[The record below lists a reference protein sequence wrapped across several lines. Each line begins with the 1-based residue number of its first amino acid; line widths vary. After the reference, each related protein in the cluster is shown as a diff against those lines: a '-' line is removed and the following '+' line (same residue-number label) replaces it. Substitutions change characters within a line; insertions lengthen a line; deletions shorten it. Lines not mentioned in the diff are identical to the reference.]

1 MIAHMNIVTDVIL
14 PLALAFIMFVLG
26 LGLTG
31 GDFLK
36 VIKQPRDFFVGAFSQ
51 IILLP
56 IIAFILVKIWPI
68 APELAIGVMIIAAA
82 PGGVTSNLLTS
93 FAKGDVALSIS
104 LTAIISLLCV
114 ITIPFIVLTSVG
126 LLNDSNITQ
135 DISLFSMS
143 RDMFLIVTMPV
154 ILGMLIRRFASGV
167 TLKFEPIAK
176 KISIVLFVLVLLG
189 AIAAE
194 RENVIS
200 YFAQAGLITFVL
212 NVVMMIV
219 AYCVAKLLA
228 SGMKQK
234 KCITI
239 ECGLQNGTLAIFVAT
254 SIFGGGM
261 YVIPAATY
269 SLIMFATSLI
279 LYISLEKLF
288 NKDRQTNLIFIKII
302 IKVP

>member
-1 MIAHMNIVTDVIL
+1 MNIVTDVIL

-31 GDFLK
+31 ADFLR

-56 IIAFILVKIWPI
+56 IIAFILVKVWPI

-126 LLNDSNITQ
+126 LLGDSNITQ

-143 RDMFLIVTMPV
+143 RDMFLIVTVPV
-154 ILGMLIRRFASGV
+154 ILGMLLRSFASGIA
-167 TLKFEPIAK
+167 LKFEPMAK

-200 YFAQAGLITFVL
+200 YFAQAGLITLIL
-212 NVVMMIV
+212 NVVMMVV
-219 AYCVAKLLA
+219 AYFVAHSLA
-228 SGMKQK
+228 SGTKQK

-279 LYISLEKLF
+279 FVYLVRKTI
-288 NKDRQTNLIFIKII
+288 
-302 IKVP
+302 

>member
-1 MIAHMNIVTDVIL
+1 MNIVTDVIL

-31 GDFLK
+31 NDFLR
-36 VIKQPRDFFVGAFSQ
+36 IAKQPRDFFVGACSQ

-104 LTAIISLLCV
+104 LTAIISLLC
-114 ITIPFIVLTSVG
+114 IFTIPFIVLTSVE
-126 LLNDSNITQ
+126 LLGSLNVGGN
-135 DISLFSMS
+135 ISLISMS
-143 RDMFLIVTMPV
+143 RDMFLIVTVPV
-154 ILGMLIRRFASGV
+154 ILGMLFRKFISGIA
-167 TLKFEPIAK
+167 LKFEPIAK
-176 KISIVLFVLVLLG
+176 KISVLLFILVLLG

-194 RENVIS
+194 KENVIS
-200 YFAQAGLITFVL
+200 YFAQAGLITLAL
-212 NVVMMIV
+212 NVIMMIV
-219 AYCVAKLLA
+219 AYYISQLFA
-228 SGMKQK
+228 SGNKQK

-279 LYISLEKLF
+279 FVYF
-288 NKDRQTNLIFIKII
+288 VRKIQ
-302 IKVP
+302 

>member
-56 IIAFILVKIWPI
+56 IIAFTLVKIWPI

-114 ITIPFIVLTSVG
+114 ITIPFIVLTSIG
-126 LLNDSNITQ
+126 LLNDSSITQ
-135 DISLFSMS
+135 DISLLSMS
-143 RDMFLIVTMPV
+143 RDMFLIVTVPV
-154 ILGMLIRRFASGV
+154 ILGMLLRRFASGAA
-167 TLKFEPIAK
+167 LKFEPIAK
-176 KISIVLFVLVLLG
+176 KISIALFILVLLG

-219 AYCVAKLLA
+219 AYYVANLLA
-228 SGMKQK
+228 SGIKQK

-254 SIFGGGM
+254 SIFGGGL

-279 LYISLEKLF
+279 FVYLVRK
-288 NKDRQTNLIFIKII
+288 T
-302 IKVP
+302 V

>member
-1 MIAHMNIVTDVIL
+1 MNIVTDVIL

-31 GDFLK
+31 ADFLR

-56 IIAFILVKIWPI
+56 IIAFILVKVWSI

-114 ITIPFIVLTSVG
+114 VTIPFIVLTSVE
-126 LLNDSNITQ
+126 LLGGSNITQ
-135 DISLFSMS
+135 DISLLGMS
-143 RDMFLIVTMPV
+143 RDMFLIVTVPV
-154 ILGMLIRRFASGV
+154 ILGMLLRKFSSDVA
-167 TLKFEPIAK
+167 LKLEPIAK
-176 KISIVLFVLVLLG
+176 KVSIMLFVLVLLG

-200 YFAQAGLITFVL
+200 YFAQAGLITLIL

-219 AYCVAKLLA
+219 AYYVAQFLA
-228 SGMKQK
+228 SGTKQK
-234 KCITI
+234 KSITI

-269 SLIMFATSLI
+269 SLIMFVTSLI
-279 LYISLEKLF
+279 FVYLVRKA
-288 NKDRQTNLIFIKII
+288 
-302 IKVP
+302 V

>member
-1 MIAHMNIVTDVIL
+1 MNIVTDVVL

-31 GDFLK
+31 ADFLRI
-36 VIKQPRDFFVGAFSQ
+36 IKQPRDFFVGAFSQ

-56 IIAFILVKIWPI
+56 IIAFILVMIWPI

-126 LLNDSNITQ
+126 LLGDSNIPQ
-135 DISLFSMS
+135 DISLLSMS
-143 RDMFLIVTMPV
+143 RDMFLIVTVPV
-154 ILGMLIRRFASGV
+154 ILGMLLRRFASGIA
-167 TLKFEPIAK
+167 LKFEPIAK

-200 YFAQAGLITFVL
+200 YFAQAGLITLVL
-212 NVVMMIV
+212 NVVMMVIAYFV
-219 AYCVAKLLA
+219 AQSLA
-228 SGMKQK
+228 SGTKQK

-254 SIFGGGM
+254 SIFGGDM

-279 LYISLEKLF
+279 FVYLVRKAA
-288 NKDRQTNLIFIKII
+288 
-302 IKVP
+302 

>member
-1 MIAHMNIVTDVIL
+1 MGIVIEVFL

-26 LGLTG
+26 SGLTG
-31 GDFLK
+31 NDFLR
-36 VIKQPRDFFVGAFSQ
+36 VVKQPRDFFVGAFSQ

-56 IIAFILVKIWPI
+56 VIAFILVKIWSI

-104 LTAIISLLCV
+104 LTAIISLLSV
-114 ITIPFIVLTSVG
+114 ITIPFIVLTSAN
-126 LLNDSNITQ
+126 LLDASNITQ
-135 DISLFSMS
+135 NISLISMS
-143 RDMFLIVTMPV
+143 RDMFLIVTVPV
-154 ILGMLIRRFASGV
+154 ILGMLFRRFASRAALG
-167 TLKFEPIAK
+167 FEPIAK
-176 KISIVLFVLVLLG
+176 KISIILFILVLLG
-189 AIAAE
+189 AILAQ
-194 RENVIS
+194 RENVVS
-200 YFAQAGLITFVL
+200 YFVQAGLITLVL
-212 NVVMMIV
+212 NVVMMVV
-219 AYCVAKLLA
+219 AYFVAQSLA
-228 SGMKQK
+228 SGTEQK

-279 LYISLEKLF
+279 FVFLVRKTI
-288 NKDRQTNLIFIKII
+288 
-302 IKVP
+302 

>member
-1 MIAHMNIVTDVIL
+1 MNIVTDVIL
-14 PLALAFIMFVLG
+14 PLALAFIMFALG

-31 GDFLK
+31 EDFLR
-36 VIKQPRDFFVGAFSQ
+36 VARQPRDFFVGAFSQ

-82 PGGVTSNLLTS
+82 PGGVTSNLLTY

-114 ITIPFIVLTSVG
+114 VTIPFIVLTSIG
-126 LLNDSNITQ
+126 LLADTSIAQ
-135 DISLFSMS
+135 DISLLSMA
-143 RDMFLIVTMPV
+143 RDMFLIVTVPV
-154 ILGMLIRRFASGV
+154 ILGMLFRKFIPTAAIR
-167 TLKFEPIAK
+167 FEPMAK
-176 KISIVLFVLVLLG
+176 KVSIVLFVLVLLG

-194 RENVIS
+194 KENIVS
-200 YFAQAGLITFVL
+200 YFAQAGLITLLL
-212 NVVMMIV
+212 NVIMMVV
-219 AYCVAKLLA
+219 AFYLAQLLG
-228 SGMKQK
+228 SGNEQK

-254 SIFGGGM
+254 SIFGGGV

-269 SLIMFATSLI
+269 SLIMFFTSLI
-279 LYISLEKLF
+279 FVYLVRKTI
-288 NKDRQTNLIFIKII
+288 
-302 IKVP
+302 

>member
-31 GDFLK
+31 SDFLR
-36 VIKQPRDFFVGAFSQ
+36 VVKQPRDFFVGAFSQ
-51 IILLP
+51 VILLP

-93 FAKGDVALSIS
+93 LAKGDVALSIS

-126 LLNDSNITQ
+126 LLSDSSITQ

-143 RDMFLIVTMPV
+143 RDMFLIVTVPV
-154 ILGMLIRRFASGV
+154 ILGMLIRSFASGAA
-167 TLKFEPIAK
+167 LKFEPIAK

-200 YFAQAGLITFVL
+200 YFVQAGLITFVL

-279 LYISLEKLF
+279 
-288 NKDRQTNLIFIKII
+288 FIYLVRKI
-302 IKVP
+302 V

>member
-1 MIAHMNIVTDVIL
+1 MSIVTDVFL
-14 PLALAFIMFVLG
+14 PIALAFIMFALG

-31 GDFLK
+31 GNFLRI
-36 VIKQPRDFFVGAFSQ
+36 VKQPRDFFVGAFSQ

-126 LLNDSNITQ
+126 LLADSNITQ
-135 DISLFSMS
+135 DISLISMS
-143 RDMFLIVTMPV
+143 RDMFLIVTVPV
-154 ILGMLIRRFASGV
+154 LLGMLFRRFASEMA
-167 TLKFEPIAK
+167 LKFEPIAK
-176 KISIVLFVLVLLG
+176 KVSTVLFVLVLLG

-194 RENVIS
+194 RENIIS
-200 YFAQAGLITFVL
+200 YFVQAGLITLVL
-212 NVVMMIV
+212 NVIMMIV
-219 AYCVAKLLA
+219 AFYIAQLLG
-228 SGMKQK
+228 SGTEQK

-279 LYISLEKLF
+279 FVY
-288 NKDRQTNLIFIKII
+288 LIRKNI
-302 IKVP
+302 

>member
-1 MIAHMNIVTDVIL
+1 MGIVIDVFL
-14 PLALAFIMFVLG
+14 PLALAFIMFALG

-31 GDFLK
+31 NDFLR
-36 VIKQPRDFFVGAFSQ
+36 VAKQPRDFFVGAFSQ

-93 FAKGDVALSIS
+93 FAKGDVALSVS

-126 LLNDSNITQ
+126 LLADSSITQ
-135 DISLFSMS
+135 DISLIGMA
-143 RDMFLIVTMPV
+143 RDMFLIVTVPV
-154 ILGMLIRRFASGV
+154 ILGMLFRRFASAIAL
-167 TLKFEPIAK
+167 TFEPIAK
-176 KISIVLFVLVLLG
+176 KISTVLFVLVLLG

-194 RENVIS
+194 RENVVS
-200 YFAQAGLITFVL
+200 YFAQAGLITLVL
-212 NVVMMIV
+212 NVVMMVV
-219 AYCVAKLLA
+219 AYLVAQSLA
-228 SGMKQK
+228 SGTKQK

-279 LYISLEKLF
+279 FVYLV
-288 NKDRQTNLIFIKII
+288 RKIT
-302 IKVP
+302 

>member
-1 MIAHMNIVTDVIL
+1 MNIVTDVIL

-31 GDFLK
+31 GDFLR

-51 IILLP
+51 VILLP

-82 PGGVTSNLLTS
+82 PGGVTSNLLTF

-114 ITIPFIVLTSVG
+114 ITIPFIVLTSVE
-126 LLNDSNITQ
+126 LLGGSNITQ
-135 DISLFSMS
+135 DISLFNMS
-143 RDMFLIVTMPV
+143 RDMFLIVTVPV
-154 ILGMLIRRFASGV
+154 ILGMLLRKIFSRAA
-167 TLKFEPIAK
+167 LKLEPIAK
-176 KISIVLFVLVLLG
+176 KVSIVLFVLVLLG

-200 YFAQAGLITFVL
+200 YFAQAGLITFAL
-212 NVVMMIV
+212 NVVMMFV
-219 AYCVAKLLA
+219 AYYVAKLLA
-228 SGMKQK
+228 SGIKQK

-254 SIFGGGM
+254 SIFGGGL

-279 LYISLEKLF
+279 FVYLVRK
-288 NKDRQTNLIFIKII
+288 T
-302 IKVP
+302 V

>member
-1 MIAHMNIVTDVIL
+1 MGIVIDVFL
-14 PLALAFIMFVLG
+14 PLALAFIMFALG

-31 GDFLK
+31 NDFLR
-36 VIKQPRDFFVGAFSQ
+36 VAKQPRDFFVGAFSQ

-104 LTAIISLLCV
+104 LTAIISLLSV
-114 ITIPFIVLTSVG
+114 ITIPFIVLTAVG
-126 LLNDSNITQ
+126 LLADSSITQ
-135 DISLFSMS
+135 DISLIGMA
-143 RDMFLIVTMPV
+143 RDMFLIVTVPV
-154 ILGMLIRRFASGV
+154 ILGLLFRRFASGIAS
-167 TLKFEPIAK
+167 TFEPIAK
-176 KISIVLFVLVLLG
+176 KISTVLFVLVLLG

-194 RENVIS
+194 RENVVS
-200 YFAQAGLITFVL
+200 YFAQAGLITLVL
-212 NVVMMIV
+212 NVVMMVV
-219 AYCVAKLLA
+219 AYLVAQSLA
-228 SGMKQK
+228 SGTKQK

-269 SLIMFATSLI
+269 SLIMFVTSLI
-279 LYISLEKLF
+279 FVFLVRKTI
-288 NKDRQTNLIFIKII
+288 
-302 IKVP
+302 

>member
-1 MIAHMNIVTDVIL
+1 MNIVTDVIL

-31 GDFLK
+31 ADFLR
-36 VIKQPRDFFVGAFSQ
+36 VIKQPRDFFVGALSQ

-104 LTAIISLLCV
+104 LTAIISLFCV

-126 LLNDSNITQ
+126 LLGYSNISQ
-135 DISLFSMS
+135 DISLLSMS
-143 RDMFLIVTMPV
+143 RDMFLIVTVPV
-154 ILGMLIRRFASGV
+154 ILGMLLRRFATGV
-167 TLKFEPIAK
+167 ALKFEPIAK
-176 KISIVLFVLVLLG
+176 KISIALFILVLLG

-200 YFAQAGLITFVL
+200 YFAQAGLITFAL

-219 AYCVAKLLA
+219 AYYVANLLA
-228 SGMKQK
+228 SGIKQK

-254 SIFGGGM
+254 SIFGGGL

-279 LYISLEKLF
+279 FVYLVRK
-288 NKDRQTNLIFIKII
+288 N
-302 IKVP
+302 V

>member
-1 MIAHMNIVTDVIL
+1 MNIVTDVVL

-31 GDFLK
+31 ADFLR

-51 IILLP
+51 VILLP
-56 IIAFILVKIWPI
+56 IVAFILVTIWPI

-114 ITIPFIVLTSVG
+114 ITIPFIVLTSVE
-126 LLNDSNITQ
+126 LLGGSNITQ
-135 DISLFSMS
+135 DISLLSMS
-143 RDMFLIVTMPV
+143 RDMFLIVTVPV
-154 ILGMLIRRFASGV
+154 ILGMLLRKFSSAV
-167 TLKFEPIAK
+167 ALKLEPIAK
-176 KISIVLFVLVLLG
+176 KVSIILFVLVLLG

-200 YFAQAGLITFVL
+200 YFAQAGLITLIL

-219 AYCVAKLLA
+219 AYYVAQSLA
-228 SGMKQK
+228 SGTRQK

-279 LYISLEKLF
+279 FVYLVRK
-288 NKDRQTNLIFIKII
+288 TA
-302 IKVP
+302 

>member
-1 MIAHMNIVTDVIL
+1 MNIVTDVIL

-31 GDFLK
+31 TDFLR
-36 VIKQPRDFFVGAFSQ
+36 VIKQPRDFFVGALSQ
-51 IILLP
+51 VILLP
-56 IIAFILVKIWPI
+56 VIAFILVKMWPI

-104 LTAIISLLCV
+104 LTAIISLFSV
-114 ITIPFIVLTSVG
+114 ITIPFIVLTSVE
-126 LLNDSNITQ
+126 LLGGSNITQ

-143 RDMFLIVTMPV
+143 RDMFLIVTVPV
-154 ILGMLIRRFASGV
+154 ILGMLLRKFSSGV
-167 TLKFEPIAK
+167 ALKLEPIAK
-176 KISIVLFVLVLLG
+176 KVSIALFVLVLLG
-189 AIAAE
+189 AIATE

-200 YFAQAGLITFVL
+200 YFAQAGPITLIL

-219 AYCVAKLLA
+219 AYYVAHFLA
-228 SGMKQK
+228 SGTKQK

-279 LYISLEKLF
+279 FVYLVRK
-288 NKDRQTNLIFIKII
+288 T
-302 IKVP
+302 V

>member
-1 MIAHMNIVTDVIL
+1 MNIVTDVIL

-26 LGLTG
+26 MGLTG
-31 GDFLK
+31 ADFLR
-36 VIKQPRDFFVGAFSQ
+36 VIKQPRNFFVGAFSQ

-114 ITIPFIVLTSVG
+114 ITIPFIVLTSVE
-126 LLNDSNITQ
+126 LLGGSNITK
-135 DISLFSMS
+135 DISLLSMS
-143 RDMFLIVTMPV
+143 RDMFLIVTAPV
-154 ILGMLIRRFASGV
+154 ILGMLLRKFSSGV
-167 TLKFEPIAK
+167 ALKLEPIAK

-200 YFAQAGLITFVL
+200 YFAQAGLITLIL
-212 NVVMMIV
+212 NVVMMVV
-219 AYCVAKLLA
+219 AYYVAQFLA
-228 SGMKQK
+228 SGTKQK

-269 SLIMFATSLI
+269 SLIMFATSLMFVY
-279 LYISLEKLF
+279 LVRK
-288 NKDRQTNLIFIKII
+288 T
-302 IKVP
+302 V